1 VLERKKGQILNVSL
15 TCKIH
20 KNISLPASLGA
31 SEFTQCLSYCSDF
44 ITATVNELG
53 TWIDFLLLLQQIFI
67 NFLA

>member
-1 VLERKKGQILNVSL
+1 MCEICKNTSL
-15 TCKIH
+15 LA
-20 KNISLPASLGA
+20 NLGS
-31 SEFTQCLSYCSDF
+31 SEFTQCLSYPSDF